1 MRQVF
6 LNVLRN
12 ACEAVEDGGTDQPLG
27 LPGGQRRR
35 AAKIRVRISDNGCGI
50 PEKDWENIFEP
61 FFTTKPSGFGL
72 GLANA
77 RKIVEQHKGVDPGRE
92 KERAGNGLR
101 NPHSVRGGDMK
112 SILIIDDDPLIRK
125 TLSSHLA
132 KQGFEVQAAEDGE
145 VRPPRTIEEMGPT
158 SSSWTSAFPTWTGWR
173 SCGRSGRRTSRASV
187 LIMTAFD
194 DMKTTVE
201 AIKLGAFEYL
211 VKPLDYIALDLTVEK
226 AFQVK
231 ALEEKVSYLVE
242 EKQKEYT
249 IDNIIGRSPRM
260 REVFKLIGSVA
271 NTRTNVLIQ
280 GESGTGKELVA
291 KAIHYNSPHRDEP
304 FIVINCSAISDT
316 LLESELFG
324 HVKGAF
330 TDAVCETKGKF
341 EIAGKGTL
349 FLDEIGDVSPNLQ
362 SKLLRVI
369 ETRDF
374 MKVGGEKVL
383 KTEARIIAA
392 TNQNLRALIENG
404 RFREDLYYRLKV
416 VEIHLPSLRERRED
430 IPELVGYLLEKINRE
445 LRKNVRKVPP
455 EVMKHFSG
463 LPWKGNVRELEN
475 ALTRAVILAKGDVIL
490 EENLP
495 LDLRGK
501 KAVSPGSRAARGS
514 RERNISSTS

>member
-1 MRQVF
+1 
-6 LNVLRN
+6 
-12 ACEAVEDGGTDQPLG
+12 
-27 LPGGQRRR
+27 
-35 AAKIRVRISDNGCGI
+35 
-50 PEKDWENIFEP
+50 
-61 FFTTKPSGFGL
+61 
-72 GLANA
+72 
-77 RKIVEQHKGVDPGRE
+77 
-92 KERAGNGLR
+92 
-101 NPHSVRGGDMK
+101 MK

-125 TLSSHLA
+125 TLSSHLL
-132 KQGFEVQAAEDGE
+132 KGDYDIVAAEDGE
-145 VRPPRTIEEMGPT
+145 EGLQQYEECVPDLVILDIRLPDMDGLE
-158 SSSWTSAFPTWTGWR
+158 
-173 SCGRSGRRTSRASV
+173 V
-187 LIMTAFD
+187 LSKIKEKNKNANIIIMTAYD

-211 VKPLDYIALDLTVEK
+211 VKPLDYVELDLTVNK
-226 AFQVK
+226 AFQMQS
-231 ALEEKVSYLVE
+231 LEDKVSYLVE
-242 EKQKEYT
+242 EQQKEYT
-249 IDNIIGRSPRM
+249 IDNIIGRSTQM

-271 NTRTNVLIQ
+271 NTRTNIFIQ

-291 KAIHYNSPHRDEP
+291 KAIHFNSPYKSEP

-349 FLDEIGDVSPNLQ
+349 FLDEVGDISPNLQ

-392 TNQNLRALIENG
+392 TNQNLKSLIEEG
-404 RFREDLYYRLKV
+404 KFREDLYYRLKV
-416 VEIHLPSLRERRED
+416 VEISLPALHERKED
-430 IPELVGYLLEKINRE
+430 IPDLVAYLIEKINRE
-445 LRKNVRKVPP
+445 LRKNVKKIPP
-455 EVMKHFSG
+455 EVMKILKK

-490 EENLP
+490 AENLP
-495 LDLRGK
+495 VDTGEKKIFPAELGPLREVEKKYIQHVLDATSGNKTRASQILQITRPTLDK
-501 KAVSPGSRAARGS
+501 KI
-514 RERNISSTS
+514 REYKLNI

>member
-1 MRQVF
+1 
-6 LNVLRN
+6 
-12 ACEAVEDGGTDQPLG
+12 
-27 LPGGQRRR
+27 
-35 AAKIRVRISDNGCGI
+35 
-50 PEKDWENIFEP
+50 
-61 FFTTKPSGFGL
+61 
-72 GLANA
+72 
-77 RKIVEQHKGVDPGRE
+77 
-92 KERAGNGLR
+92 
-101 NPHSVRGGDMK
+101 MK

-125 TLSSHLA
+125 TLSSHLL
-132 KQGFEVQAAEDGE
+132 KGDYDIVAAEDGE
-145 VRPPRTIEEMGPT
+145 EGLQQYEECVPDLVILDIRLPDMDGLE
-158 SSSWTSAFPTWTGWR
+158 
-173 SCGRSGRRTSRASV
+173 V
-187 LIMTAFD
+187 LSKIKEKNKNANIIIMTAYD

-211 VKPLDYIALDLTVEK
+211 VKPLDYVELDLTVNK
-226 AFQVK
+226 AFQMQS
-231 ALEEKVSYLVE
+231 LEDKVSYLVE
-242 EKQKEYT
+242 EQQKEYT
-249 IDNIIGRSPRM
+249 IDNIIGRSSQM

-271 NTRTNVLIQ
+271 NTRTNIFIQ

-291 KAIHYNSPHRDEP
+291 KAIHFNSPYKSEP

-349 FLDEIGDVSPNLQ
+349 FLDEVGDVSPNLQ

-392 TNQNLRALIENG
+392 TNQNLKSLIEEG
-404 RFREDLYYRLKV
+404 KFREDLYYRLKV
-416 VEIHLPSLRERRED
+416 VEISLPALHERKED
-430 IPELVGYLLEKINRE
+430 IPDLVAYLIEKINRE
-445 LRKNVRKVPP
+445 LRKNVKKVPP
-455 EVMKHFSG
+455 EVMKILKK

-490 EENLP
+490 AENLP
-495 LDLRGK
+495 IDTGEKKIFPAELGPLREVEKKYIQHVLDATNGNKTRASQILQITRPTLDK
-501 KAVSPGSRAARGS
+501 KIKEYKLNV
-514 RERNISSTS
+514 